1 MMMPV
6 ELSQK
11 IRTEIQMI
19 EDVELPQKPNTNEDD
34 EDDDDDDDELP
45 QKQIRK

>member
-1 MMMPV
+1 
-6 ELSQK
+6 
-11 IRTEIQMI
+11 MI

-45 QKQIRK
+45 QK